1 MVTVVTAAKVG
12 VVSTASVFIS
22 LVTDIISLISDV
34 IFPVL
39 KSIPSASDVIFP
51 VANFISFESDVISP
65 VANFISSESDIISPV
80 MPLKMISG
88 LETVISRLDII
99 VADTEITISC
109 LAIVLKGL
117 STNLR
122 MVGVGTNKNSL
133 PLGLASCAVLTP
145 GERVTY
151 FTNNAMQ
158 SSVATA
164 E

>member
-1 MVTVVTAAKVG
+1 MTVVTAAKVG
-12 VVSTASVFIS
+12 VVSSASVFIP
-22 LVTDIISLISDV
+22 LVSDIISLISDV
-34 IFPVL
+34 IFPVA
-39 KSIPSASDVIFP
+39 KSIPSASDVIF
-51 VANFISFESDVISP
+51 P

-109 LAIVLKGL
+109 LAIILKGL
-117 STNLR
+117 SPNLR

-151 FTNNAMQ
+151 FTNNAM
-158 SSVATA
+158 SLSVATA

>member
-1 MVTVVTAAKVG
+1 MVVTAAKVG
-12 VVSTASVFIS
+12 VASTASVFIS
-22 LVTDIISLISDV
+22 LMSVLISL
-34 IFPVL
+34 VL
-39 KSIPSASDVIFP
+39 
-51 VANFISFESDVISP
+51 DVISP
-65 VANFISSESDIISPV
+65 VANFIPSASDVILPV

-88 LETVISRLDII
+88 LETENSRLDII

-109 LAIVLKGL
+109 LAIILKGL
-117 STNLR
+117 SPNLR

-133 PLGLASCAVLTP
+133 PLGLASSAVLTP

>member
-1 MVTVVTAAKVG
+1 MTVVTAAKVG
-12 VVSTASVFIS
+12 VVSSASVFIS

-34 IFPVL
+34 IVL
-39 KSIPSASDVIFP
+39 VVNVIPSASDVIFL
-51 VANFISFESDVISP
+51 VV
-65 VANFISSESDIISPV
+65 NFISSASDVISPV

-88 LETVISRLDII
+88 FETVISRLDII

-117 STNLR
+117 SPNLR

-145 GERVTY
+145 GERETY
-151 FTNNAMQ
+151 FTNNAM
-158 SSVATA
+158 SLSVATA

>member
-1 MVTVVTAAKVG
+1 MVVTAAKVG
-12 VVSTASVFIS
+12 VVTTASVFIS

-34 IFPVL
+34 IFPVVNV
-39 KSIPSASDVIFP
+39 IPSASDVIFL
-51 VANFISFESDVISP
+51 VV
-65 VANFISSESDIISPV
+65 NFISSESDVISPV

-117 STNLR
+117 STDLR
-122 MVGVGTNKNSL
+122 MVGVGNKKNSL

-145 GERVTY
+145 GERETY
-151 FTNNAMQ
+151 FTNNAM
-158 SSVATA
+158 SLSVATA

>member
-1 MVTVVTAAKVG
+1 MTVVTAAKVG
-12 VVSTASVFIS
+12 VVSSASVFIS

-34 IFPVL
+34 IFPVV
-39 KSIPSASDVIFP
+39 KSIPSESDVIFP
-51 VANFISFESDVISP
+51 VAKSIPSESDV
-65 VANFISSESDIISPV
+65 ISPV

-88 LETVISRLDII
+88 FETVISRLDII

-117 STNLR
+117 SPNLR

-151 FTNNAMQ
+151 LTNNAM
-158 SSVATA
+158 SLSVATA

>member
-1 MVTVVTAAKVG
+1 MTVVTAAKVG

-22 LVTDIISLISDV
+22 LVTDIISLMSDV
-34 IFPVL
+34 IFVVE

-65 VANFISSESDIISPV
+65 VVNFIPSASDVISPV

-88 LETVISRLDII
+88 FETVISRLDII

-122 MVGVGTNKNSL
+122 MVGVDTNKNSL

-151 FTNNAMQ
+151 FTNNAM
-158 SSVATA
+158 SLSVATA

>member
-1 MVTVVTAAKVG
+1 MATVVTAAKVG
-12 VVSTASVFIS
+12 VVSSASVFIP
-22 LVTDIISLISDV
+22 LVSDIISLISDV
-34 IFPVL
+34 IFPVA
-39 KSIPSASDVIFP
+39 KSIPSASDVIF
-51 VANFISFESDVISP
+51 P

-88 LETVISRLDII
+88 LETVISRLVII

-109 LAIVLKGL
+109 LAIILKGL

-151 FTNNAMQ
+151 FTNNAM
-158 SSVATA
+158 SLSVATA

>member
-12 VVSTASVFIS
+12 VVTTATVFIS
-22 LVTDIISLISDV
+22 LVTYVILLISDV
-34 IFPVL
+34 IFVVVNFIPSVSDVIVPVV
-39 KSIPSASDVIFP
+39 KSIPSASDV
-51 VANFISFESDVISP
+51 
-65 VANFISSESDIISPV
+65 ISPV

-88 LETVISRLDII
+88 FETVISRLDII

-109 LAIVLKGL
+109 LAIILKGL

-151 FTNNAMQ
+151 FTNNAM
-158 SSVATA
+158 SLSVATA

>member
-1 MVTVVTAAKVG
+1 MTVVTAAKVG
-12 VVSTASVFIS
+12 VISSASVFIS

-34 IFPVL
+34 IFPVVNV
-39 KSIPSASDVIFP
+39 IPSASDVIVP
-51 VANFISFESDVISP
+51 VENVIPSASDV
-65 VANFISSESDIISPV
+65 ISPV
-80 MPLKMISG
+80 MPLKMISEF
-88 LETVISRLDII
+88 ETVISLLDII

-109 LAIVLKGL
+109 LAIILKGL

-151 FTNNAMQ
+151 FTNNAM
-158 SSVATA
+158 SLSVATA

>member
-1 MVTVVTAAKVG
+1 MVVTTAKVG

-34 IFPVL
+34 IFPVA
-39 KSIPSASDVIFP
+39 KSIPSALDV
-51 VANFISFESDVISP
+51 
-65 VANFISSESDIISPV
+65 ISPV

-88 LETVISRLDII
+88 FETVISRLDII

-109 LAIVLKGL
+109 LAIILKGL
-117 STNLR
+117 SPNLR

-151 FTNNAMQ
+151 FTNNAM
-158 SSVATA
+158 SLSVATA

>member
-12 VVSTASVFIS
+12 VTSTAPVFIS
-22 LVTDIISLISDV
+22 LVSDV
-34 IFPVL
+34 ISL
-39 KSIPSASDVIFP
+39 MSDVILP
-51 VANFISFESDVISP
+51 VANFILSVSDVISP
-65 VANFISSESDIISPV
+65 VANFIPSVSDVILPV

-88 LETVISRLDII
+88 YETEISRLDII

-117 STNLR
+117 STNLWV
-122 MVGVGTNKNSL
+122 VGVGTNKNSL

-151 FTNNAMQ
+151 FTNNAM
-158 SSVATA
+158 SLSVATA

>member
-1 MVTVVTAAKVG
+1 MTVVTAAKVG
-12 VVSTASVFIS
+12 VVSSASVFIS

-34 IFPVL
+34 IFPVVNV
-39 KSIPSASDVIFP
+39 IPSASDVI
-51 VANFISFESDVISP
+51 VLV
-65 VANFISSESDIISPV
+65 VNFISSESDVISPV

-88 LETVISRLDII
+88 FETVISRLDII

-109 LAIVLKGL
+109 LAIILKGL

-133 PLGLASCAVLTP
+133 PLGVASCAVLTP

-151 FTNNAMQ
+151 FTNNAM
-158 SSVATA
+158 SLSVATA

>member
-1 MVTVVTAAKVG
+1 MTVVTAAKVG
-12 VVSTASVFIS
+12 VVSSASVFIS

-34 IFPVL
+34 IFPV
-39 KSIPSASDVIFP
+39 
-51 VANFISFESDVISP
+51 
-65 VANFISSESDIISPV
+65 ANFISSESDVIFSVVNVIPSASDVISPV

-88 LETVISRLDII
+88 FETVISRLDII

-151 FTNNAMQ
+151 FTNNAM
-158 SSVATA
+158 SLSVATA

>member
-1 MVTVVTAAKVG
+1 MTVVTAAKVG
-12 VVSTASVFIS
+12 VVSSASVFIS
-22 LVTDIISLISDV
+22 LVTDIILLISDV
-34 IFPVL
+34 IFPVVNV
-39 KSIPSASDVIFP
+39 IPSASDVIFS
-51 VANFISFESDVISP
+51 VVNFIPSASDV
-65 VANFISSESDIISPV
+65 ISPV

-117 STNLR
+117 SPNLR

-145 GERVTY
+145 GERETY
-151 FTNNAMQ
+151 FTNNAM
-158 SSVATA
+158 SLSVATA

>member
-1 MVTVVTAAKVG
+1 MVTIVTAAKVG
-12 VVSTASVFIS
+12 VVSSASVFIS

-34 IFPVL
+34 IFPVV
-39 KSIPSASDVIFP
+39 KSIPSASDVI
-51 VANFISFESDVISP
+51 SL
-65 VANFISSESDIISPV
+65 V

-145 GERVTY
+145 GERETY
-151 FTNNAMQ
+151 FTNNAM
-158 SSVATA
+158 SLSVATA

>member
-1 MVTVVTAAKVG
+1 MTVVTAAKVG
-12 VVSTASVFIS
+12 VASTASVFIF
-22 LVTDIISLISDV
+22 LVSDV
-34 IFPVL
+34 IL
-39 KSIPSASDVIFP
+39 LISAVIL
-51 VANFISFESDVISP
+51 
-65 VANFISSESDIISPV
+65 PV

-151 FTNNAMQ
+151 FTNNAM
-158 SSVATA
+158 SLSVATA

>member
-1 MVTVVTAAKVG
+1 MVTIVTAAKVG
-12 VVSTASVFIS
+12 VVTTASVFIS

-34 IFPVL
+34 IFPVANVIF
-39 KSIPSASDVIFP
+39 SVANVIFSVVNVIPSASDV
-51 VANFISFESDVISP
+51 
-65 VANFISSESDIISPV
+65 ISPV

-88 LETVISRLDII
+88 FETVISSLDII

-151 FTNNAMQ
+151 FTNNAM
-158 SSVATA
+158 SLSVATA

>member
-1 MVTVVTAAKVG
+1 MVTIVTAAKVG
-12 VVSTASVFIS
+12 VVTTASVFIS

-34 IFPVL
+34 IFPVV
-39 KSIPSASDVIFP
+39 KSIPSASDVI
-51 VANFISFESDVISP
+51 VP
-65 VANFISSESDIISPV
+65 VANFISSESDIISSV
-80 MPLKMISG
+80 MPLMMI
-88 LETVISRLDII
+88 LEFETVISRLDII

-109 LAIVLKGL
+109 LAIIMKVL

-122 MVGVGTNKNSL
+122 MVGVDTNKNSL

-151 FTNNAMQ
+151 FTNNAM
-158 SSVATA
+158 SLSVATA

>member
-34 IFPVL
+34 IFPVV
-39 KSIPSASDVIFP
+39 KSIPSASDVI
-51 VANFISFESDVISP
+51 SP
-65 VANFISSESDIISPV
+65 VV
-80 MPLKMISG
+80 PLKMVSG

-133 PLGLASCAVLTP
+133 PLGLASCAVLPP

-151 FTNNAMQ
+151 FTNNAM
-158 SSVATA
+158 SLSVATA

>member
-1 MVTVVTAAKVG
+1 MTVVTAAKVG
-12 VVSTASVFIS
+12 VVSSASVFIS

-34 IFPVL
+34 IFPVVNV
-39 KSIPSASDVIFP
+39 IPSASDVIFS
-51 VANFISFESDVISP
+51 VVNFIPSASDV
-65 VANFISSESDIISPV
+65 ISPV
-80 MPLKMISG
+80 MPLKMNSG
-88 LETVISRLDII
+88 FETVISRLDII

-117 STNLR
+117 SPNLR

-151 FTNNAMQ
+151 FTNNAM
-158 SSVATA
+158 SLSVATA

>member
-1 MVTVVTAAKVG
+1 MTVVTAAKVG
-12 VVSTASVFIS
+12 VVSSASVFIP
-22 LVTDIISLISDV
+22 LVSDIISLISDV
-34 IFPVL
+34 IFPVVNV
-39 KSIPSASDVIFP
+39 IPSASDVIFS
-51 VANFISFESDVISP
+51 VVNFIPSASDV
-65 VANFISSESDIISPV
+65 ISPV

-88 LETVISRLDII
+88 FETVISRLDII

-151 FTNNAMQ
+151 FTNNAM
-158 SSVATA
+158 SLSVATA

>member
-1 MVTVVTAAKVG
+1 MVVTAAKVD
-12 VVSTASVFIS
+12 VVSSASVFIP
-22 LVTDIISLISDV
+22 LVSDIISLISDV
-34 IFPVL
+34 IFPVV

-51 VANFISFESDVISP
+51 VANFIS
-65 VANFISSESDIISPV
+65 SESEIISPV

-88 LETVISRLDII
+88 FETVISRLDII

-117 STNLR
+117 STDLR

-151 FTNNAMQ
+151 FTNNAM
-158 SSVATA
+158 SLSVATA

>member
-1 MVTVVTAAKVG
+1 MVVTAAKVG
-12 VVSTASVFIS
+12 VASTVSVFIS
-22 LVTDIISLISDV
+22 LVTDIISLM
-34 IFPVL
+34 
-39 KSIPSASDVIFP
+39 SDVIFP
-51 VANFISFESDVISP
+51 VANFIPSASDVIL
-65 VANFISSESDIISPV
+65 PV

-109 LAIVLKGL
+109 PAIILKGL
-117 STNLR
+117 STNVR

-151 FTNNAMQ
+151 FTNNAM
-158 SSVATA
+158 SLSVATA

>member
-1 MVTVVTAAKVG
+1 MTVVTAAKVG
-12 VVSTASVFIS
+12 VVSSASVFIS

-34 IFPVL
+34 IFPVVNV
-39 KSIPSASDVIFP
+39 IPSASDVIFS
-51 VANFISFESDVISP
+51 VVNFIPSASDV
-65 VANFISSESDIISPV
+65 ISPV
-80 MPLKMISG
+80 MPLKMVSG

-117 STNLR
+117 SPNLR

-151 FTNNAMQ
+151 FTNNAM
-158 SSVATA
+158 SLSVATA

>member
-1 MVTVVTAAKVG
+1 METVVTAAKVG
-12 VVSTASVFIS
+12 VVSSASVFIP
-22 LVTDIISLISDV
+22 LVSDIISLISDV
-34 IFPVL
+34 IFPVA
-39 KSIPSASDVIFP
+39 KSIPSASDVIF
-51 VANFISFESDVISP
+51 P

-109 LAIVLKGL
+109 LAIILKGL

-151 FTNNAMQ
+151 FTNNAM
-158 SSVATA
+158 SLSVATA

>member
-1 MVTVVTAAKVG
+1 MTVVTAAKVG
-12 VVSTASVFIS
+12 VVSSASVFIS
-22 LVTDIISLISDV
+22 LVTDIISLMSDV
-34 IFPVL
+34 IFPVVNV
-39 KSIPSASDVIFP
+39 IPSASDVIVP
-51 VANFISFESDVISP
+51 VAS
-65 VANFISSESDIISPV
+65 FISSESEIISPV

-109 LAIVLKGL
+109 LAIILKGL
-117 STNLR
+117 STDLR

-151 FTNNAMQ
+151 FTNNAM
-158 SSVATA
+158 SLSVATA

>member
-1 MVTVVTAAKVG
+1 MTVVTAAKVG
-12 VVSTASVFIS
+12 VVSSASVFIS

-34 IFPVL
+34 IFPVVNV
-39 KSIPSASDVIFP
+39 IPSASDVIFL
-51 VANFISFESDVISP
+51 VV
-65 VANFISSESDIISPV
+65 NFISSASDVISPV

-88 LETVISRLDII
+88 LETVILRLDII

-117 STNLR
+117 SPNLR

-151 FTNNAMQ
+151 FTNNAM
-158 SSVATA
+158 SLSVATA

>member
-1 MVTVVTAAKVG
+1 MVVTAAKVG
-12 VVSTASVFIS
+12 VASTASVFIS

-34 IFPVL
+34 IFPVV

-51 VANFISFESDVISP
+51 VANFIS
-65 VANFISSESDIISPV
+65 SESEIISPV

-88 LETVISRLDII
+88 LETVISRLDIV

-151 FTNNAMQ
+151 FTNNAMS

>member
-1 MVTVVTAAKVG
+1 MTVVTAAKVG
-12 VVSTASVFIS
+12 VVSSASVFIS

-34 IFPVL
+34 IFPVV
-39 KSIPSASDVIFP
+39 KSLPSASDVIFP
-51 VANFISFESDVISP
+51 VAKSIPSESDV
-65 VANFISSESDIISPV
+65 ISPV

-109 LAIVLKGL
+109 LAIILKGL
-117 STNLR
+117 SPNLR

-151 FTNNAMQ
+151 FTNNAM
-158 SSVATA
+158 SLSVATA

>member
-1 MVTVVTAAKVG
+1 MTVVTAAKVG
-12 VVSTASVFIS
+12 VVSSASVFIS

-34 IFPVL
+34 IFPVVNV
-39 KSIPSASDVIFP
+39 IPSASDVIFL
-51 VANFISFESDVISP
+51 VVNFIPSASDV
-65 VANFISSESDIISPV
+65 ISPV

-117 STNLR
+117 SPNLR

-145 GERVTY
+145 GERETY
-151 FTNNAMQ
+151 FTNNAM
-158 SSVATA
+158 SLSVATA

>member
-1 MVTVVTAAKVG
+1 MTAAKVG
-12 VVSTASVFIS
+12 VVSSASVFIS
-22 LVTDIISLISDV
+22 LVTDIISLFSDV
-34 IFPVL
+34 IFPVA
-39 KSIPSASDVIFP
+39 KSIPSASDV
-51 VANFISFESDVISP
+51 
-65 VANFISSESDIISPV
+65 ISPV
-80 MPLKMISG
+80 MPLKMISEF
-88 LETVISRLDII
+88 ETVISRLDII

-151 FTNNAMQ
+151 FTNNAM
-158 SSVATA
+158 
-164 E
+164 

>member
-1 MVTVVTAAKVG
+1 MVVTVAKVG
-12 VVSTASVFIS
+12 VASTASVFISTASVFIS
-22 LVTDIISLISDV
+22 LV
-34 IFPVL
+34 
-39 KSIPSASDVIFP
+39 
-51 VANFISFESDVISP
+51 SDVISP
-65 VANFISSESDIISPV
+65 VANFILSASDDILPV
-80 MPLKMISG
+80 MPLKMISW
-88 LETVISRLDII
+88 LETEISRLDII

-109 LAIVLKGL
+109 PAIILKGL

-151 FTNNAMQ
+151 FTNNAM
-158 SSVATA
+158 SLSVATA

>member
-1 MVTVVTAAKVG
+1 MVTIVTAAKVG
-12 VVSTASVFIS
+12 VVSSASVFIS
-22 LVTDIISLISDV
+22 LVMDIILLISDV
-34 IFPVL
+34 IFPVV
-39 KSIPSASDVIFP
+39 KSIPSKSDVIFP
-51 VANFISFESDVISP
+51 VAKSIPSESDV
-65 VANFISSESDIISPV
+65 ISPV

-117 STNLR
+117 SPNLR

-151 FTNNAMQ
+151 FTNNAM
-158 SSVATA
+158 SLSVATA

>member
-1 MVTVVTAAKVG
+1 MTVVTTAKVG

-22 LVTDIISLISDV
+22 LVTDVISLISDV
-34 IFPVL
+34 IFPVA

-51 VANFISFESDVISP
+51 VANFISSASD
-65 VANFISSESDIISPV
+65 NISPV

-109 LAIVLKGL
+109 LAIILKGL

-151 FTNNAMQ
+151 FTNNAM
-158 SSVATA
+158 SLSVATA

>member
-1 MVTVVTAAKVG
+1 MTVVTAAKVG
-12 VVSTASVFIS
+12 VVTTASVFIS
-22 LVTDIISLISDV
+22 RVTDIISLISDV
-34 IFPVL
+34 IFPVVNV
-39 KSIPSASDVIFP
+39 IPSASDVIFP
-51 VANFISFESDVISP
+51 VANFISSESDV
-65 VANFISSESDIISPV
+65 ISPV

-88 LETVISRLDII
+88 FETVISRLDII
-99 VADTEITISC
+99 VADTEITSSC

-122 MVGVGTNKNSL
+122 MVGVDTNKNSL

-151 FTNNAMQ
+151 FTNNAM
-158 SSVATA
+158 SLSVATA

>member
-1 MVTVVTAAKVG
+1 MVVTAAKVG
-12 VVSTASVFIS
+12 VVTTASVFIS
-22 LVTDIISLISDV
+22 LVMDIILLISDV
-34 IFPVL
+34 IFPVVNV
-39 KSIPSASDVIFP
+39 IPSASDVIFL
-51 VANFISFESDVISP
+51 VV
-65 VANFISSESDIISPV
+65 NFISSASDVISPV

-88 LETVISRLDII
+88 FETVISRLDII

-109 LAIVLKGL
+109 LAIILKGL

-133 PLGLASCAVLTP
+133 PLGVASCAVLTP

-151 FTNNAMQ
+151 FTNNAM
-158 SSVATA
+158 SLSVATA

>member
-1 MVTVVTAAKVG
+1 MTVVTAAKVG
-12 VVSTASVFIS
+12 VVTTASVFIS

-34 IFPVL
+34 IFPVVNV
-39 KSIPSASDVIFP
+39 IPSASDVIFS
-51 VANFISFESDVISP
+51 VVNFIPSASDV
-65 VANFISSESDIISPV
+65 ISPV

-88 LETVISRLDII
+88 FETVISRLDII

-117 STNLR
+117 SPNLR

-151 FTNNAMQ
+151 FTNNAM
-158 SSVATA
+158 SLSVATA

>member
-1 MVTVVTAAKVG
+1 MVVTAAMVG
-12 VVSTASVFIS
+12 VVTTASVFIS
-22 LVTDIISLISDV
+22 QVTDIISLISEV
-34 IFPVL
+34 IVL
-39 KSIPSASDVIFP
+39 
-51 VANFISFESDVISP
+51 

-109 LAIVLKGL
+109 LAIILKGL

-151 FTNNAMQ
+151 FTNNAM
-158 SSVATA
+158 SLSVATA